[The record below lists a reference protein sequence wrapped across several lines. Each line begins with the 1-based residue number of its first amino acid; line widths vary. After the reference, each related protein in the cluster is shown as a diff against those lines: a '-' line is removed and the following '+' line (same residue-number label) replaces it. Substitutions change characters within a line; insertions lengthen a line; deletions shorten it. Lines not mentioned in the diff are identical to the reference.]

1 MNHKIFLALL
11 LAPLIFSA
19 CNRWEGET
27 VESAY
32 IMPPYPDPQYKFARN
47 GISSVDYLECTL
59 LRDPLDY
66 IYDSYLKEARIENRT
81 LLETMKGYYNNGE
94 FGLKPRRELSAS
106 PTHKADSALVKK
118 DVEDIFN
125 QTAALSGMG
134 KEGPGT
140 ARNQKA
146 KPGKGGYA
154 GRNIGD
160 VNLAFANE
168 KGLVVAELFQ
178 GIVYGGIY
186 LDKILN
192 THLNDS
198 VLNSEAL
205 RKNHEDNVL
214 VAGHNYTELEHH
226 WDLAYG
232 YYQFWLPYVQAA
244 NTPALRQSRIT
255 LYNAFA
261 AGRAAITQYRY
272 ADMLR
277 QQVIIRAELS
287 KVAAIRAINLLT
299 GETTMANID
308 EDAANALTF
317 LSEACGAVYG
327 LQFTAQASGKPH
339 FTYNEVKNLIEQLTA
354 GSGLWDKQRLL
365 ADPSTTG
372 SLRNVAWQVA
382 QRYGISL
389 Q

>member
-1 MNHKIFLALL
+1 M
-11 LAPLIFSA
+11 
-19 CNRWEGET
+19 
-27 VESAY
+27 
-32 IMPPYPDPQYKFARN
+32 
-47 GISSVDYLECTL
+47 
-59 LRDPLDY
+59 
-66 IYDSYLKEARIENRT
+66 
-81 LLETMKGYYNNGE
+81 
-94 FGLKPRRELSAS
+94 
-106 PTHKADSALVKK
+106 
-118 DVEDIFN
+118 
-125 QTAALSGMG
+125 
-134 KEGPGT
+134 
-140 ARNQKA
+140 
-146 KPGKGGYA
+146 
-154 GRNIGD
+154 
-160 VNLAFANE
+160 
-168 KGLVVAELFQ
+168 AELFQ

-198 VLNSEAL
+198 VLNSKAL
-205 RKNHEDNVL
+205 RKNHEDNML

-277 QQVIIRAELS
+277 QQAIIRAELS

-327 LQFTAQASGKPH
+327 LQFTVQASGKPH
-339 FTYNEVKNLIEQLTA
+339 FTYNEVKTLIDQLTA
-354 GSGLWDKQRLL
+354 GNGLWDKQRLL
-365 ADPSTTG
+365 ADTSATG